1 MAASTPGGV
10 KGSTMA
16 TRAPAR
22 MGASSAPLTPKEW
35 DRGRVASTQSAAVS
49 PITGPAQDT
58 SAASSAAWES
68 TAPLGRPVLPEV

>member
-1 MAASTPGGV
+1 
-10 KGSTMA
+10 MA

-22 MGASSAPLTPKEW
+22 IGASSAPLIPKECES
-35 DRGRVASTQSAAVS
+35 GRAASTQSAEVS
-49 PITGPAQDT
+49 AITGPAQDS